1 MLDEEIKA
9 GGDIERHPWEPF
21 LPEGTKMLFLGS
33 FPPAPRRWAM
43 DFFYP
48 NYINDMWRIFGICL
62 YGDKNRLV
70 DEERKTFR
78 LEDIKD
84 MLRLWGVGLYDTA
97 VMVRRLRNT
106 ASDKDLEVL
115 QATDFDQLLSTIP
128 ECHTVVTTG
137 QKATD
142 IFTNHFGIP
151 QPKVGEGVAFQF
163 EGRDIRLCR
172 MPSSSRAYPMALEK
186 KAACYMTL
194 FQRLKKEK
202 QNY

>member
-1 MLDEEIKA
+1 MTSFEETTGGKA
-9 GGDIERHPWEPF
+9 IETHPWEPF
-21 LPEGTKMLFLGS
+21 LPKNTRMLFLGS

-62 YGDKNRLV
+62 FGDKNRLV
-70 DEERKTFR
+70 DEENKTFR
-78 LEDIKD
+78 LEDIKH
-84 MLRLWGVGLYDTA
+84 MLREWGIGLYDTA
-97 VMVRRLRNT
+97 VKVRRTRNT

-115 QATDFDQLLSTIP
+115 QATDFDRLLTAIP

-142 IFTNHFGIP
+142 IFTAHFSISP
-151 QPKVGEGVAFQF
+151 PKVGGAVTFLF
-163 EGRDIRLCR
+163 DDRKMTLYR

-186 KAACYMTL
+186 KAMCYMTL
-194 FQRLKKEK
+194 FQRLEK
-202 QNY
+202 VEKL